1 LNAAQ
6 KKDKSQVNE
15 LTAFH
20 KINFN
25 KDQYGLFEIGVRE
38 FMGTLYVNLDNDKE
52 RRDALFSVQMGDL
65 EENYGYYP
73 WSDMAV
79 VAQNEYKIEANYKM
93 VAENFIEYY
102 HLPWVHP
109 ELCLVS
115 SVANHIRRQGTG
127 HYMGFAT
134 YPLTSGGTPTDPDKF
149 PHFAGINEA
158 DSEAAWFIQLF
169 PNISYWI
176 FPHTIVTL
184 ITAPGD
190 EPGVCTEKFT
200 VMMDKEIKQKMDDG
214 DEETREKVKAMVD
227 FFVMT
232 NDQDIW
238 AVENLQRGIQ
248 SSDVYRGGRL
258 SAKFE
263 ETVYRYQQILIDYMT
278 DQCMTP
284 RPGDSDFVN
293 SSQLERPKSKA

>member
-1 LNAAQ
+1 
-6 KKDKSQVNE
+6 VND
-15 LTAFH
+15 LTTFD

-25 KDQYGLFEIGVRE
+25 KEQYGLFEIGVKE
-38 FMGTLYVNLDNDKE
+38 FMGTLYVNLDEDKD
-52 RRDALFSVQMGDL
+52 RREALFRTQMGDL

-73 WSDMAV
+73 WSNMAV
-79 VAQNEYKIEANYKM
+79 VAQNEYRIEANYKM

-109 ELCLVS
+109 ELCAVS

-134 YPLTSGGTPTDPDKF
+134 YPLTNGGTPTDPDRF
-149 PHFAGINEA
+149 PAFAGINEA
-158 DSEAAWFIQLF
+158 DREAAWFIQVF

-176 FPHTIVTL
+176 FPHNVVTL
-184 ITAPGD
+184 ITAPTD
-190 EPGVCTEKFT
+190 DPGVTVEKFT
-200 VMMDKEIKQKMDDG
+200 VMMDKEIKSKIDDG
-214 DEETREKVKAMVD
+214 DEETRNRVKEMVD

-232 NDQDIW
+232 NDQDIA
-238 AVENLQRGIQ
+238 AVENVQRGIQ
-248 SSDVYRGGRL
+248 SSNVYRGGRL

-278 DQCMTP
+278 DQCMTE
-284 RPGDSDFVN
+284 RPGDADFVK
-293 SSQLERPKSKA
+293 SDLLKRPKSKAESP